1 MSISAGKLHH
11 RLRFESPEPL
21 PEGDGFG
28 NFERGWKQEFTVWA
42 AMQPRFGGEAVIAAR
57 LSGTQPVTVTV
68 RRSSATLRITPAWRI
83 VDARTGAVYA
93 ITSPPADMAQDGA
106 CLEMLAV
113 AGAVT

>member
-1 MSISAGKLHH
+1 MIAAGKLNR
-11 RLRFESPEPL
+11 RLRFESPAPL
-21 PEGDGFG
+21 PAGDGYG
-28 NFERGWKQEFTVWA
+28 NFERGWKVEFTVFA

-83 VDARTGAVYA
+83 VDTRTGAIYA

-106 CLEMLAV
+106 ALEMLAV